1 MENHAK
7 PSPRSLIEEE
17 EDPVKE
23 RLEGE
28 GTSRRHRGTREA
40 AKN

>member
-17 EDPVKE
+17 QDPAKE

-28 GTSRRHRGTREA
+28 GYKQKTQRHQRGC
-40 AKN
+40 